1 MEPDAPG
8 ADEVV
13 VSLYHTIDA
22 GKLSLHREEVKALF
36 ARNASLRSRAAR
48 YIASAGSLLLDSRRA
63 EACCANFEK
72 VRRYAKR
79 LCTRMLPRL
88 PDTARPSEELRLLSA
103 ITPKGLVF
111 YHGTLQALADRS
123 IVFRDDYGAISRLL
137 LELIRAEALARGY
150 QIITCPCAMHPDDK
164 IDHILIP
171 ELKLAFLTDNRWHP
185 VQLPGVQ
192 AVRCSRF
199 LDRENLAGYRARLRF
214 NERAAAELLEQA
226 SALMAQAKSCHDE
239 LETYYRAA
247 VDFDKVDA
255 AAKECIRMF
264 ELD

>member
-1 MEPDAPG
+1 M
-8 ADEVV
+8 
-13 VSLYHTIDA
+13 SLYHTIDA

-103 ITPKGLVF
+103 ITPKGPVF
-111 YHGTLQALADRS
+111 YHGTVQALADRY

-150 QIITCPCAMHPDDK
+150 QIITCPCAMHPRRPDRPS
-164 IDHILIP
+164 L
-171 ELKLAFLTDNRWHP
+171 HP
-185 VQLPGVQ
+185 I
-192 AVRCSRF
+192 
-199 LDRENLAGYRARLRF
+199 
-214 NERAAAELLEQA
+214 AAAGL
-226 SALMAQAKSCHDE
+226 
-239 LETYYRAA
+239 
-247 VDFDKVDA
+247 FNG
-255 AAKECIRMF
+255 
-264 ELD
+264 